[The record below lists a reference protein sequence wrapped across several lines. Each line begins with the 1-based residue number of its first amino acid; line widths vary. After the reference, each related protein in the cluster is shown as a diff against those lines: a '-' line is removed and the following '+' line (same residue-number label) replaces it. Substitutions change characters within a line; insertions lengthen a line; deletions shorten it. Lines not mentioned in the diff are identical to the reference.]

1 MAGKSAILSVRIIA
15 DAAKAKAGFDEA
27 SDAVGKFEKKTG
39 DKLAKVQKHVDKI
52 AGVATV
58 AAGAWVGLAKQSL
71 DSASEMQQSSGA
83 VEAVFKGQAEAVKKL
98 AESAATSVGL
108 SASQYQ
114 NMASI
119 MGSQLRNLGFEQGE
133 VIGTTDKLITLGADL
148 ASMFGGTTSDA
159 VAALSS
165 LLRGERDPIE
175 RYAVSINQATI
186 DAELAAQG
194 LDGLEGS
201 AKKQAETQAVLKLLF
216 DQTADATGNFARE
229 TDTAA
234 GSAQIAAAK
243 WEDAK
248 AALGEQFLPI
258 AAAAADKM
266 GEISDIVKQHPDA
279 FRIAGVAIGIF
290 TGATLALG
298 AALKVAAWWS
308 GALNLAL
315 MANPFG
321 IVLGV
326 VVGVT
331 AAVVILYQKWDKF
344 RDLVDTTIFIFNN
357 FGDVVP
363 VMVGTAI
370 DWVKDFFGSWDNV
383 RHIAGLAAQALVGAV
398 TGFTSPIAAAIGL
411 VRSLIEWIDRID
423 FPEPPA
429 WVRKVAGTLYGS
441 ATPALV
447 GVPPAS
453 GLLTAARAVPRLAG
467 YYRAAP
473 RLRSDSRPAPTI
485 INVTVSDS
493 VVGDERLLADVVTRA
508 IENTDGLYSR
518 RPVGIV

>member
-39 DKLAKVQKHVDKI
+39 QKLANVQKHVDKV
-52 AGVATV
+52 AGFATV
-58 AAGAWVGLAKQSL
+58 AAGAWIGLAKQSL
-71 DSASEMQQSSGA
+71 DSASDMQQSTGA
-83 VEAVFKGQAEAVKKL
+83 VEAVFKDQAEAVKKL

-114 NMASI
+114 NMAAV
-119 MGSQLRNLGFEQGE
+119 MGSQLRNLGIEQGE

-148 ASMFGGTTSDA
+148 ASMFGGTTADA
-159 VAALSS
+159 VEALSS

-175 RYAVSINQATI
+175 RYAVSINQAAI

-201 AKKQAETQAVLKLLF
+201 ARKQAETQAVLKLLF

-229 TDTAA
+229 TDTAS

-243 WEDAK
+243 WNDTK
-248 AALGEQFLPI
+248 AVLGEQFLPI
-258 AAAAADKM
+258 ATAAADTM
-266 GEISDIVKQHPDA
+266 ADLSDIVKQHPDL
-279 FRIAGVAIGIF
+279 FKNAGIAIGIF
-290 TGATLALG
+290 TGVTLALG
-298 AALKVAAWWS
+298 AALKAAAWWS
-308 GALNLAL
+308 AALNATMLL
-315 MANPFG
+315 NPFG
-321 IVLGV
+321 IV
-326 VVGVT
+326 VGAIAAVT
-331 AAVVILYQKWDKF
+331 AAVVILYKKWDKF
-344 RDLVDTTIFIFNN
+344 REYVDLSVFAVKN

-363 VMVGTAI
+363 FLIGKAI
-370 DWVKDFFGSWDNV
+370 DWVKGLFDSWDGV
-383 RHIAGLAAQALVGAV
+383 RKIAGIAAQALVGAV
-398 TGFTSPIAAAIGL
+398 TGFTSPITAAIGL
-411 VRSLIEWIDRID
+411 VRNLIEWIDRID

-429 WVRKVAGTLYGS
+429 WVRKVAGALYGS

-447 GVPPAS
+447 AVPPSS
-453 GLLTAARAVPRLAG
+453 GLLTASRSVPRLAG
-467 YYRAAP
+467 YYRGAP

-508 IENTDGLYSR
+508 IDNTDAFRGKG
-518 RPVGIV
+518 PVVSL